1 MGCYMI
7 TRRQYNILSFYLTRT
22 LFLGG
27 GFALLIKLSL
37 NDFLITSILGMLL
50 GYFLLY
56 LFFKKGNVCKCVSSI
71 IAIATLVMGTLANC
85 VLTSN
90 YLLLNTPTLLIISL
104 FFISLLYASKK
115 EFKVIGRVSE
125 IFIYISIIE
134 IVIAL
139 FSLLGL
145 VNVDR
150 MFPLF
155 NNDTFN
161 IIKGI
166 MVFAGASVLPNILLI
181 NYKDKLEFRDIH
193 LGYVVGCILMI
204 IVLFFIICIYG
215 SEFASITRFPE
226 FMILKKIDIM
236 GYFNNIEN
244 VLVTEWMINILICS
258 MVCIKVIKDRCS
270 KLLFYILVVSLFLIT
285 NIILNSGYV
294 YVLYIKNYF
303 YYFSFILVIGSLIIK
318 KSKI

>member
-1 MGCYMI
+1 MI
-7 TRRQYNILSFYLTRT
+7 TKRQYNILSFYLTRA

-27 GFALLIKLSL
+27 GLSL
-37 NDFLITSILGMLL
+37 LVSLSKNDLLFSGIVGMLL
-50 GYFLLY
+50 GYVLLY
-56 LFFKKGNVCKCVSSI
+56 LFFKKGRINNLVSVI
-71 IAIATLVMGTLANC
+71 IACSVLFMNALSNT
-85 VLTSN
+85 VLTST
-90 YLLLNTPTLLIISL
+90 YLLYSTPICLITLI
-104 FFISLLYASKK
+104 FFITLIYTSKFKFSIIGRICEVFIVVASI
-115 EFKVIGRVSE
+115 EIFLAVIGL
-125 IFIYISIIE
+125 IPFIE
-134 IVIAL
+134 IDNTL
-139 FSLLGL
+139 PMFST
-145 VNVDR
+145 R
-150 MFPLF
+150 FI
-155 NNDTFN
+155 N

-166 MVFAGASVLPNILLI
+166 VVFTGASLLPNLLLL
-181 NYKDKLEFRDIH
+181 NYKENLKFRDIH
-193 LGYVVGCILMI
+193 FGYIVGSILMI
-204 IVLFFIICIYG
+204 LVLFLIISIYG